1 MKKNYFWVKVNYFKI
16 ERFISINSLNE
27 YKNGNYLEYNKK
39 SGYASIN
46 TFSKSI
52 FNISFHK
59 HEYILE
65 IEDIFYAKIMAGIHI
80 HTYYEDL
87 LSIIIKRLIKIPIKY
102 DFYISTISKDKKII
116 LKIVYKNQMLINMK

>member
-1 MKKNYFWVKVNYFKI
+1 M
-16 ERFISINSLNE
+16 NE

-39 SGYASIN
+39 YGYTSIN

-65 IEDIFYAKIMAGIHI
+65 IEEIMKKSIF
-80 HTYYEDL
+80 
-87 LSIIIKRLIKIPIKY
+87 LSLIIIYKY
-102 DFYISTISKDKKII
+102 KEII
-116 LKIVYKNQMLINMK
+116 LG

>member
-1 MKKNYFWVKVNYFKI
+1 M
-16 ERFISINSLNE
+16 NE

-65 IEDIFYAKIMAGIHI
+65 IEDKIMAGIHI

>member
-1 MKKNYFWVKVNYFKI
+1 M
-16 ERFISINSLNE
+16 NE

-39 SGYASIN
+39 YGYTSIN

-65 IEDIFYAKIMAGIHI
+65 IEDKIMAGIHI

-102 DFYISTISKDKKII
+102 DLYISTISKDKKDYIENFLQKSNANKYEI
-116 LKIVYKNQMLINMK
+116 KIYENKGRDV